1 MADYRYLCAN
11 LVTNQIIAEIPF
23 TGVSYSQ
30 ELNSAGSFS
39 GHILLTD
46 IRETDLPIDAATTP
60 SSVAL
65 YVERNGQLVWGGII
79 WSRTYDSQTQALV
92 IGARE
97 FESYYEHRVLQ
108 FGAKTG
114 TQPRVYD
121 YTGAWTYNTDIFTVI
136 QDCLNAVHGWQ
147 LPNSDIG
154 IIVPTNTLGQT
165 VGDVATQYGY
175 KIQDFEFRPVLDV
188 LRALSQQTNGQGGFD
203 FNIDVAYA
211 AGGTITKTMELTARR
226 GTVWS
231 STSTTAPM
239 LEFPG
244 NMVAYSYPE
253 DGTSVANVTYG
264 QGDGGSG
271 GIWYNNPSFNSFTG
285 LKSVSSKLTA
295 NMPLLER
302 VVPVVNERNPN
313 VVASLTQAAVEAW
326 IYPIT
331 TLTCTWDS
339 IDDPQ
344 IGTFKTGD
352 QFRIR
357 ITDERFPNTNEFIY
371 RLSKFE
377 VEAGENNPERIIA
390 TFVNPLAFGL

>member
-1 MADYRYLCAN
+1 M
-11 LVTNQIIAEIPF
+11 
-23 TGVSYSQ
+23 
-30 ELNSAGSFS
+30 
-39 GHILLTD
+39 
-46 IRETDLPIDAATTP
+46 
-60 SSVAL
+60 
-65 YVERNGQLVWGGII
+65 
-79 WSRTYDSQTQALV
+79 
-92 IGARE
+92 
-97 FESYYEHRVLQ
+97 
-108 FGAKTG
+108 
-114 TQPRVYD
+114 
-121 YTGAWTYNTDIFTVI
+121 
-136 QDCLNAVHGWQ
+136 
-147 LPNSDIG
+147 PNSDIG
-154 IIVPTNTLGQT
+154 VIIPTNTLGKT

-188 LRALSQQTNGQGGFD
+188 LRALSQQTNGQGGFY
-203 FNIDVAYA
+203 FNIDVAYG
-211 AGGTITKTMELTARR
+211 AGGTITKTLELTAQR

-231 STSTTAPM
+231 STNTTAPM

-271 GIWYNNPSFNSFTG
+271 GIWYNNPSFNTFTA

-295 NMPLLER
+295 NMALLER

-313 VVASLTQAAVEAW
+313 VVASITAAAVEAW